1 MHQGLG
7 TQLRHLLELLDGAVE
22 RSYAE
27 AGLRYRPRYT
37 PVVRALLDRGQ
48 CSVSEIAQAARI
60 TQPAATQTVALMA
73 EDGLVEVLTAD
84 HDGRVRIVRLTRK
97 GSRMVPRLR
106 ACWAAT
112 EAAAHS
118 LDAEMTNG
126 LSTALAEAIHV
137 LEARSFDERI
147 RGARALE
154 TAAVE

>member
-7 TQLRHLLELLDGAVE
+7 TQLRHLLDLLDGAVE

-48 CSVSEIAQAARI
+48 CSVSEIAKAASI

-73 EDGLVEVLTAD
+73 QDGLLEVRGAD
-84 HDGRVRIVRLTRK
+84 HDGRVRVVRLTRK
-97 GSRMVPRLR
+97 AMRMVPRLR

-112 EAAAHS
+112 EAAARS
-118 LDAEMTNG
+118 LDAEMPGG
-126 LSTALAEAIHV
+126 LANVLAEAIHL
-137 LEARSFDERI
+137 LECRSFDERI
-147 RGARALE
+147 CDARVLA
-154 TAAVE
+154 TAAAE